1 MSPATAAMI
10 IQGVAALAPYLSQL
24 GELAMKARNG
34 EVVTADDL
42 ARAENARK
50 LAFTALRQK
59 LTSQPGNSI
68 ETSSEHRS

>member
-59 LTSQPGNSI
+59 LTPQPGNSI
-68 ETSSEHRS
+68 ETSSEHRP